1 MVVGQAVKNLRHLD
15 RVLLAD
21 ALEAGKDKKIARAI
35 WHNGVRQKDRAD
47 MIVAV
52 RALGQDYA
60 RRVVVFQPQLTKT
73 EWDACVGTKKTA
85 KGDRLIRMK
94 QLDTLMLSA
103 RLSARS
109 IGGEL
114 VAWADA
120 PPRRRSDRR
129 TC

>member
-60 RRVVVFQPQLTKT
+60 RRVVVFQPQLTKKGMGRVRR
-73 EWDACVGTKKTA
+73 DKK
-85 KGDRLIRMK
+85 D
-94 QLDTLMLSA
+94 
-103 RLSARS
+103 
-109 IGGEL
+109 GEG
-114 VAWADA
+114 
-120 PPRRRSDRR
+120 
-129 TC
+129 